1 MNSWSFVPLFSL
13 IVNTVLTTYV
23 YAYHRTQVV
32 HRAYFLLSLF
42 LTSWLFFE
50 FLLSTQ
56 VPDNWLLTFLHIEVA
71 FWAPT
76 GFLFLRFV
84 YALVGRK
91 PDWVYRLLMVPQL
104 FIIPIG
110 LFSDLVIDNMR
121 RYDWGISVIGG
132 PLYEWAIDLC
142 ITIPFLVCFF
152 LITLYRRRATDRNLK
167 MQLLIIGFAMV
178 VPFVFGYT
186 TYVVLPLWLGIE
198 SVEMLSPGLLAYSL
212 LIFLA
217 IRKHRFLSL
226 SIEDIATDLFKQMQ
240 EAVLI
245 LDRDNKVLKMNDA
258 AKKVFRVS
266 NLEGVDH
273 PVTEF
278 ISSYAGREELRSFE
292 TELEQAGRRICV
304 SVSQT
309 EIEGE
314 QNRAGKLL
322 IIKDITEEKAAAAQI
337 LEMNQHLQEARDQAL
352 SANQAKSRFLAN
364 MSHELRT
371 PLNAIIGYS
380 EMAREE
386 LGDKGNNDLVEDMDR
401 IRSSGKHLLNLINDI
416 LDLSKIEAG
425 KVDLELSKFSI
436 SDLVRETA
444 EIVEPLAARGGNR
457 FSYDAS
463 AVSGTMLADLVKT
476 RQILINLLSNAC
488 KFTSDG
494 EVRLTATTEDDRIR
508 FDVVDTGIGMTG
520 KQQENLFQEFFQGEA
535 GPDNKYQGTGLGL
548 ALTRHFCRMMGGDI
562 TVQSKRGEG
571 SCFSVILPLTV
582 S

>member
-1 MNSWSFVPLFSL
+1 
-13 IVNTVLTTYV
+13 VLTTYV
-23 YAYHRTQVV
+23 FAYHRTQAV

-50 FLLSTQ
+50 FLLSTR
-56 VPDNWLLTFLHIEVA
+56 VPDNWLLVFLHVEVA

-91 PDWVYRLLMVPQL
+91 PDWLYRLVMVPQL
-104 FIIPIG
+104 FMIPFG

-121 RYDWGISVIGG
+121 HYDWGTSVIGG

-142 ITIPFLVCFF
+142 ITIPFLLCFF
-152 LITLYRRRATDRNLK
+152 LIALYRHRATDRNLK
-167 MQLLIIGFAMV
+167 MQLLIIGFALI

-186 TYVVLPLWLGIE
+186 TYVVLPLWFGIE

-258 AKKVFRVS
+258 AKMVFGVS
-266 NLEGVDH
+266 NFDEGDH
-273 PVTEF
+273 LVTEF
-278 ISSYAGREELRSFE
+278 ILNYPGQEEFRSFE
-292 TELEQAGRRICV
+292 TEIEQVGRRICV

-352 SANQAKSRFLAN
+352 NANQAKSRFLAN

-386 LGDKGNNDLVEDMDR
+386 LDDKGNNDLVEDMDR
-401 IRSSGKHLLNLINDI
+401 IQASGKHLLNLINDI

-425 KVDLELSKFSI
+425 KVDLELSKFSV

-444 EIVEPLAARGGNR
+444 EIVEPLAARSGNR
-457 FSYDAS
+457 FSYDTS
-463 AVSGTMLADLVKT
+463 AGSGTMLADLVKT

-494 EVRLTATTEDDRIR
+494 EVKLTVATEDDRIR

-520 KQQENLFQEFFQGEA
+520 EQQQNLFQEFFQGEA
-535 GPDNKYQGTGLGL
+535 GPDSKYQGTGLGL

-582 S
+582 SAA